1 MRAIRLYTPNQIL
14 APDSELELDE
24 RTRHY
29 AINVLRLNKHSDLII
44 FNGDGFDYVCEI
56 LVCNKSTLQVRVS
69 KQQTLN
75 NESSLKT
82 HLYLGISKSSHM
94 DFAIQK
100 TVETGVTSIQPISTQ
115 RTVSKSTSKSL
126 TNKHQHWKRIIQS
139 ACEQCGRAII
149 PKLGESIEL
158 HDIEPLLENEYGLV
172 FDSNSSQNIQSLNL
186 CAPGAIKLL
195 IGPEGG
201 LSDKEIQQA
210 LQKGFQAV
218 HCGPRVLRTETAA
231 VTAVLLAQRE
241 WGDLAG

>member
-1 MRAIRLYTPNQIL
+1 MRVIRLYSPNHSL

-29 AINVLRLNKHSDLII
+29 AINVLRLSKHSGLVI

-56 LVCNKSTLQVRVS
+56 LVCSKSSLRVKVS
-69 KQQTLN
+69 KQQALN
-75 NESSLKT
+75 NESSLKI

-100 TVETGVTSIQPISTQ
+100 TVETGVSCIQPVLME
-115 RTVSKSTSKSL
+115 RTVSKATNKSL
-126 TNKHQHWKRIIQS
+126 ANKHQHWQRIIQS
-139 ACEQCGRAII
+139 ACEQSGRAII
-149 PKLGESIEL
+149 PKLNESIEI
-158 HDIEPLLENEYGLV
+158 DEIETLFENEHGLV
-172 FDSNSSQNIQSLNL
+172 FDSNSNQNIQSLNL
-186 CAPGAIKLL
+186 CAPEVVKLL

-201 LSDKEIQQA
+201 LSEREIQQA

>member
-1 MRAIRLYTPNQIL
+1 MRVTRLYTPNQSL
-14 APDSELELDE
+14 APGSELELDE

-29 AINVLRLNKHSDLII
+29 AINVLRINKHSELKI

-56 LVCNKSTLQVRVS
+56 LLCNKSNLRVKVS
-69 KQQTLN
+69 QQQALK
-75 NESSLKT
+75 NESALKT

-100 TVETGVTSIQPISTQ
+100 TVEAGVTHIQPVIME
-115 RTVSKSTSKSL
+115 RTVSKFTHKSL
-126 TNKHQHWKRIIQS
+126 TNKHQHWQRIIQN
-139 ACEQCGRAII
+139 ACEQSGRAII
-149 PKLGESIEL
+149 PGLDESIEMR
-158 HDIEPLLENEYGLV
+158 DMDPLLDNEHGLV
-172 FDSNSSQNIQSLNL
+172 FDSNSSQNIQGLNL
-186 CAPGAIKLL
+186 RSPGSIKLI

-201 LSDKEIQQA
+201 LSKNEIQQA

-218 HCGPRVLRTETAA
+218 HCGPRILRTETAA